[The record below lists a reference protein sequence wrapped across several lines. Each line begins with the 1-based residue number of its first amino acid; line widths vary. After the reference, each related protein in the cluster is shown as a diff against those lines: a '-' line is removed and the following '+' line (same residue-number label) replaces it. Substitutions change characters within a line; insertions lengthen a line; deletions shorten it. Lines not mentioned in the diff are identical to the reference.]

1 MSIRFA
7 PGKLTETNGIPST
20 KFTKIENNLVRTGS
34 NDSDRSMGSDPYS
47 KNQPDGEAM
56 TKKRKYKNRKT
67 KNRKTKNSKTKNS
80 KKSTYIGG
88 NSNKGFMD
96 LLKNMI

>member
-34 NDSDRSMGSDPYS
+34 NDSDTWS
-47 KNQPDGEAM
+47 NEQPSGGAM

-67 KNRKTKNSKTKNS
+67 KPRKTKTRKTK
-80 KKSTYIGG
+80 KKHIS
-88 NSNKGFMD
+88 
-96 LLKNMI
+96 